1 MQGTRI
7 SVRIESSIQYFPQW
21 LYENLDDYCI
31 SAHSAREKDDSSRSV
46 VYTSDSN

>member
-7 SVRIESSIQYFPQW
+7 SVRIESSIQYFPRW

-31 SAHSAREKDDSSRSV
+31 SASEINGDIVELVRKMIV
-46 VYTSDSN
+46 VGL